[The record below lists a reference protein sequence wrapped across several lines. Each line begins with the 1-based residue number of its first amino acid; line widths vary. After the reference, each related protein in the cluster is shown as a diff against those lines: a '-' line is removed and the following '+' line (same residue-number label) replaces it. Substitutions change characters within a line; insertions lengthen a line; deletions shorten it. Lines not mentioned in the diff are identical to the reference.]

1 MGIKFPLMGIDFL
14 LMGNKNEL
22 PSMGNELPWEM
33 NSHSREFIEFPLMR
47 NTEFLQG
54 WSAIHL
60 PETHGEEHLVVM
72 LKGLYT
78 DLGALKKFGDWLE
91 DTG

>member
-1 MGIKFPLMGIDFL
+1 MENQFPFTGINFPLMGIEFP
-14 LMGNKNEL
+14 LMG
-22 PSMGNELPWEM
+22 
-33 NSHSREFIEFPLMR
+33 IEFPLMR
-47 NTEFLQG
+47 NTDFLQG
-54 WSAIHL
+54 WSAIQF

-78 DLGALKKFGDWLE
+78 NLAALTTFGDWLE